1 VATYSF
7 LTRRLAVAPT
17 SIKKTGL
24 STNGFSGIP
33 MLKIDEDKS
42 GVKFNLYVQP
52 RSSRNQVVGLHGN
65 ALKVKIKAPPVEG
78 AANKM
83 CIAVLA
89 KALNVPK
96 SAIELV
102 SGKTA
107 RTKRLLVKIAGN
119 DDADKEVTRI
129 KTTLRSLG
137 SV

>member
-1 VATYSF
+1 
-7 LTRRLAVAPT
+7 
-17 SIKKTGL
+17 
-24 STNGFSGIP
+24 
-33 MLKIDEDKS
+33 MLKIDKDKA
-42 GVKFNLYVQP
+42 GLKFNLYVQP
-52 RSSRNQVVGLHGN
+52 RSSRNQVVGFHGN

-102 SGKTA
+102 SGQTA
-107 RTKRLLVKIAGN
+107 RIKRLLVKIAGN
-119 DDADKEVTRI
+119 DDADKEATRI
-129 KTTLRSLG
+129 ITILRSLG

>member
-1 VATYSF
+1 
-7 LTRRLAVAPT
+7 
-17 SIKKTGL
+17 
-24 STNGFSGIP
+24 
-33 MLKIDEDKS
+33 MLKIDEDKA
-42 GVKFNLYVQP
+42 GLKFNLYVQP

-107 RTKRLLVKIAGN
+107 RTKRLLIKIAGN
-119 DDADKEVTRI
+119 DDADKEATRI

>member
-1 VATYSF
+1 
-7 LTRRLAVAPT
+7 
-17 SIKKTGL
+17 
-24 STNGFSGIP
+24 
-33 MLKIDEDKS
+33 MLKIDEDK
-42 GVKFNLYVQP
+42 GGLKFNLYIQP

-96 SAIELV
+96 SAIEIV
-102 SGKTA
+102 SGHAA
-107 RTKRLLVKIAGN
+107 RTKRLLVKTAGN
-119 DDADKEVTRI
+119 DDAGKKATHI

-137 SV
+137 SG